1 MKKKKKEINYQ
12 KIVVLFLLFAMSAS
26 IFTII
31 IAYFR

>member
-12 KIVVLFLLFAMSAS
+12 KIFVLFLLFAMSAS
-26 IFTII
+26 IFTTI